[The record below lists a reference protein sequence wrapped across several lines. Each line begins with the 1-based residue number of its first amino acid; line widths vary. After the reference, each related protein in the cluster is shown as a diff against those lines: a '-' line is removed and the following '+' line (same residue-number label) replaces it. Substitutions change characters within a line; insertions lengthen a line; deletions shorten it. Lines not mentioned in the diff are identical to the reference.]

1 MWKPPDQFFEAQ
13 PVKNDWGTSFAK
25 SSSDWDVGRND
36 VVSYRK
42 PDISVAIDPLV
53 QQPSATPQPLLD
65 KETFAA
71 RLLAIA
77 DEAIER
83 NGQRHF
89 VHEAKDRHA
98 FLKLYAETMGFV
110 GQKALIDAS
119 TNFTNNEMKVILVKP
134 DKKQETEIIKPV
146 IEHNE
151 EITNITPLRIKA
163 V

>member
-13 PVKNDWGTSFAK
+13 PLKNDWGTSF
-25 SSSDWDVGRND
+25 D

-42 PDISVAIDPLV
+42 PDISVVIDPPKEPV
-53 QQPSATPQPLLD
+53 EPSPQPLLD
-65 KETFAA
+65 KEAFAA

-134 DKKQETEIIKPV
+134 DKKQETEIAKPV
-146 IEHNE
+146 IEHE
-151 EITNITPLRIKA
+151 EELTNITPLRIKA

>member
-1 MWKPPDQFFEAQ
+1 MWKPPDRFFEVET
-13 PVKNDWGTSFAK
+13 PRNNDWGLSF
-25 SSSDWDVGRND
+25 D
-36 VVSYRK
+36 VVTYRK
-42 PDISVAIDPLV
+42 PDVCIAPDPPKAPV
-53 QQPSATPQPLLD
+53 EAPQSLLD
-65 KETFAA
+65 KDAFAR

-83 NGQRHF
+83 NGQKHF
-89 VHEAKDRHA
+89 IHEAKDRHA

-119 TNFTNNEMKVILVKP
+119 TNFTNNEMKIVLVKP
-134 DKKQETEIIKPV
+134 DKKGEIETIKPIV
-146 IEHNE
+146 EHEE

>member
-1 MWKPPDQFFEAQ
+1 MWEPPDRFFQVDA
-13 PVKNDWGTSFAK
+13 PKNNDWGVS
-25 SSSDWDVGRND
+25 WD

-42 PDISVAIDPLV
+42 PDTCIAPDSPKEPVEA
-53 QQPSATPQPLLD
+53 SPQPLLD
-65 KETFAA
+65 KDTFAR

-83 NGQRHF
+83 NGQKHF
-89 VHEAKDRHA
+89 IHEAKDRHA

-119 TNFTNNEMKVILVKP
+119 TNFTNNEMKIVLVKP
-134 DKKQETEIIKPV
+134 DKKGETEAIKPIV
-146 IEHNE
+146 EYE
-151 EITNITPLRIKA
+151 EELTNITPLRIKA

>member
-1 MWKPPDQFFEAQ
+1 MWKPPDQFFEVDK
-13 PVKNDWGTSFAK
+13 PRNDWGVSFEHL
-25 SSSDWDVGRND
+25 
-36 VVSYRK
+36 VSYRK
-42 PDISVAIDPLV
+42 PDITIAPDPPKEL
-53 QQPSATPQPLLD
+53 PEASSQPLLD
-65 KETFAA
+65 KDQFAA

-83 NGQRHF
+83 NGLRHF

-134 DKKQETEIIKPV
+134 ESKQETEIIKPIV
-146 IEHNE
+146 EHDE
-151 EITNITPLRIKA
+151 EPTNITPLRIKA

>member
-1 MWKPPDQFFEAQ
+1 
-13 PVKNDWGTSFAK
+13 
-25 SSSDWDVGRND
+25 
-36 VVSYRK
+36 VSYRK
-42 PDISVAIDPLV
+42 PDTCIPPNPPKEFVEA
-53 QQPSATPQPLLD
+53 SANGTLHRLLD
-65 KETFAA
+65 KDAFAA

-119 TNFTNNEMKVILVKP
+119 TNFTNNEMKIVLVKP
-134 DKKQETEIIKPV
+134 DKKGEIEAIKPV
-146 IEHNE
+146 VEHE
-151 EITNITPLRIKA
+151 EKLTNITPLRIKA

>member
-1 MWKPPDQFFEAQ
+1 MWKPSDRFFEVEA
-13 PVKNDWGTSFAK
+13 PRSNNDWSTSF
-25 SSSDWDVGRND
+25 D
-36 VVSYRK
+36 VVTYRK
-42 PDISVAIDPLV
+42 PDTCIALDPPA
-53 QQPSATPQPLLD
+53 QQPSASAQPLLD
-65 KETFAA
+65 KEAFAA

-89 VHEAKDRHA
+89 VHEAKDRHN
-98 FLKLYAETMGFV
+98 FLKLYAETMGYI

-119 TNFTNNEMKVILVKP
+119 TNFTNNEMKIVLVKP
-134 DKKQETEIIKPV
+134 DKKGETETIKPV
-146 IEHNE
+146 VEHEE

>member
-1 MWKPPDQFFEAQ
+1 MWKPPDQFFEAE
-13 PVKNDWGTSFAK
+13 KSGNDWGVSFEHL
-25 SSSDWDVGRND
+25 
-36 VVSYRK
+36 VSYRK
-42 PDISVAIDPLV
+42 PTIAPDPPKEPLEA
-53 QQPSATPQPLLD
+53 SPQPLLD
-65 KETFAA
+65 KEAFAA

-83 NGQRHF
+83 NGLRHF

-134 DKKQETEIIKPV
+134 ESKQETEIIKPV
-146 IEHNE
+146 VEHDE
-151 EITNITPLRIKA
+151 EPTNITPIRIKA

>member
-1 MWKPPDQFFEAQ
+1 MWKPPDQFFEVQ
-13 PVKNDWGTSFAK
+13 PPRNDWGTSF
-25 SSSDWDVGRND
+25 DD

-42 PDISVAIDPLV
+42 PEVYVAPDPP
-53 QQPSATPQPLLD
+53 QQLGVSSQSLLD
-65 KETFAA
+65 KEAFAA

-89 VHEAKDRHA
+89 VHEAKDRHL

-119 TNFTNNEMKVILVKP
+119 TTFTNNEMKVILVKP
-134 DKKQETEIIKPV
+134 DKKQETKIEKPV
-146 IEHNE
+146 IEHE
-151 EITNITPLRIKA
+151 EIKNITPLRIKA

>member
-1 MWKPPDQFFEAQ
+1 MWKPPDRFFEVEK
-13 PVKNDWGTSFAK
+13 PRNDWGVSFEH
-25 SSSDWDVGRND
+25 

-42 PDISVAIDPLV
+42 PDITIAPDPPEEPLEAPPIGT
-53 QQPSATPQPLLD
+53 QQNRLLD
-65 KETFAA
+65 KEAFAA

-83 NGQRHF
+83 HGLRHF

-134 DKKQETEIIKPV
+134 ESKQEAEIIKPIV
-146 IEHNE
+146 EHE
-151 EITNITPLRIKA
+151 EPTNITPLRIKA